1 MSADPRFTDAA
12 SRLQSLQPHLHLRKA
27 AIFIIAF
34 LFLAGMGFFSHGPER
49 LYCIG
54 LAILGSLAFAVQ
66 WHRERALVRNRLSA
80 VGMVTGYCIPGRSR
94 YRIVR
99 FIVRRFAPEV
109 PVIKYSFVA
118 FDQKTYS
125 GETGFGARDLRTGD
139 EILVVYNPENPARNH
154 PLGGFIFYSFG

>member
-1 MSADPRFTDAA
+1 MSADPRFTDAPA
-12 SRLQSLQPHLHLRKA
+12 RLQTLQPRLRLRKA

-34 LFLAGMGFFSHGPER
+34 LFLAGVGFFSHGPER
-49 LYCIG
+49 FYCFV
-54 LAILGSLAFAVQ
+54 LAILGSFAFAVQ
-66 WHRERALVRNRLSA
+66 YRREHELVRNRLSA
-80 VGMVTGYCIPGRSR
+80 VGTVTGYRIPGRSR

-125 GETGFGARDLRTGD
+125 GETGFGARDLREG
-139 EILVVYNPENPARNH
+139 EGILIIYNPENPARNH
-154 PLGGFIFYSFG
+154 PLGGFIFYSFE